1 MGPHFPFFEVHPQ
14 EPRRILTFRL
24 SVCLPV
30 HRQHPCRGASQG
42 RRFLWGSPSGL
53 LSLLLGPYRLG
64 GARPGAHLVEVA
76 VSDNAWGRE
85 PRRWRCRSAGHRPSP
100 APVPVGSPRPR
111 PRPPHGGPHRP
122 RRPSPPGL
130 NLILRGQGKEAT
142 ADWWG
147 KVIHS
152 RKEIGWRVSTL
163 HAGPPLPANSRPCPR
178 RGPPLW
184 ATRPAGASRLPTPP
198 LLDLVTQAALDGPMQ
213 AKR

>member
-1 MGPHFPFFEVHPQ
+1 MGPHFPFFEMHPQ
-14 EPRRILTFRL
+14 EPWSVLTFRL

-30 HRQHPCRGASQG
+30 HRQHPCRGTGRG

-64 GARPGAHLVEVA
+64 GARPGAHLVTMPGDA
-76 VSDNAWGRE
+76 SPGGGG
-85 PRRWRCRSAGHRPSP
+85 AGAP

-111 PRPPHGGPHRP
+111 PRPPHSGPHCP

-178 RGPPLW
+178 RGPPPW
-184 ATRPAGASRLPTPP
+184 ATRPAGASRPPTPP